1 MLKKSLLLL
10 ALMTGVAYAQHGD
23 VPATAETPTA
33 NPTVDPGTAT
43 QNPPNIEDDTETGG
57 VHHGG
62 EGHGDGTGGGHGG
75 GHGKGADHGA
85 HDPSKHFRFFGGPFS
100 GNGKDIY
107 GGKLGDD
114 KMVDEHGNVVLDN
127 HGKPYEE
134 PMSAPFIFMLLNF
147 AVLLAILAWKGAPV
161 FSGIAKDRHDQ
172 IKTALDEAA
181 KLRKAAADKLAE
193 YETRLK
199 DADSDIKKIVDGLK
213 ADAES
218 DKKRILENAERQAA
232 QMKKDAE
239 TRIAA
244 EIELARATLTKE
256 VTAAAAAATE
266 TILRAQ
272 VDHSDQAKLVNAFI
286 TDLQSSAPRKEAR

>member
-1 MLKKSLLLL
+1 MLKKSLFLVV
-10 ALMTGVAYAQHGD
+10 LMSGAAYAQHGD
-23 VPATAETPTA
+23 APSETPTVEA
-33 NPTVDPGTAT
+33 
-43 QNPPNIEDDTETGG
+43 GG
-57 VHHGG
+57 GDHGG
-62 EGHGDGTGGGHGG
+62 GGHGHGTGGGHGG
-75 GHGKGADHGA
+75 GHGKHGGDHA
-85 HDPSKHFRFFGGPFS
+85 SHDPSKHFRFFGGPFS

-114 KMVDEHGNVVLDN
+114 KMVDEHGNVVLDS
-127 HGKPYEE
+127 HDKPYEE

-147 AVLLAILAWKGAPV
+147 AVLLGILAWKGAPV

-172 IKTALDEAA
+172 IKSALEEAA

-199 DADSDIKKIVDGLK
+199 DADADIKKIVDGMK
-213 ADAES
+213 ADAEA

-266 TILRAQ
+266 KLLRDK
-272 VDHSDQAKLVNAFI
+272 VDHSDQAKLVNTFI
-286 TDLQSSAPRKEAR
+286 TDLQSTAPRKEAR